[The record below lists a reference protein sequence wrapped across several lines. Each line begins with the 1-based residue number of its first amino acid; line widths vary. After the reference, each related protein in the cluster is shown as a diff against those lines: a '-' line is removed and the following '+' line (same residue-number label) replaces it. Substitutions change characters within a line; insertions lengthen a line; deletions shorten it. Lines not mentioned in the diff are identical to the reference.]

1 MHPFIQSEA
10 LFLATIGPIGWLDTP
25 DWGQYNV
32 SKPLSWSF
40 RRLAADGQ
48 GGETGFAQGFTAQ
61 FYASWPRAIVPE
73 RELLSQG
80 SDDIKNESKGK
91 RETSLHPDGS
101 PVWATLKDSV
111 VLPPLYQEMQEA
123 YTRLLKHV
131 QRRTVALA
139 AATHELRTPLT
150 IISGYTEF
158 LLSEKAGPL
167 NDQQRRALLDT
178 QENCKR
184 LNRFIQDVLTYS
196 ALETGKIPMKF
207 EEGDVGD
214 CLAEVYETWLRLFH
228 KKGVSLYYLTRAKI
242 ERFKF
247 DYFKIQQIVSNLLEN
262 ALKFTPTGGT
272 VWISAETS
280 TWDRRIKKAR
290 VLGEDRRRGA
300 SGSPT
305 AVQVTVADTG
315 PGIAPEYQLEVFD
328 DFFRPPESEGKSGG
342 AGLGLAIAR
351 RLIQSH
357 GGKIWVES
365 DGVSGSRFSFL
376 LPMMFEGVAGHD
388 GVGIDE
394 DF

>member
-1 MHPFIQSEA
+1 LSE
-10 LFLATIGPIGWLDTP
+10 
-25 DWGQYNV
+25 
-32 SKPLSWSF
+32 
-40 RRLAADGQ
+40 
-48 GGETGFAQGFTAQ
+48 
-61 FYASWPRAIVPE
+61 
-73 RELLSQG
+73 G
-80 SDDIKNESKGK
+80 SDKIKDGSNEK
-91 RETSLHPDGS
+91 RPPEISLLPDGS
-101 PVWATLKDSV
+101 PDWVSREASV
-111 VLPPLYQEMQEA
+111 VLPPLYLEMQEA

-167 NDQQRRALLDT
+167 NEQQRRALLDT

-214 CLAEVYETWLRLFH
+214 CLEEVYQTWLRLFH
-228 KKGVSLYYLTRAKI
+228 EKGVSLYYLTRAKI
-242 ERFKF
+242 ERFRF
-247 DYFKIQQIVSNLLEN
+247 DSFKIQQIVSNLLEN

-272 VWISAETS
+272 VWISAEIS

-290 VLGEDRRRGA
+290 LLGEDRRKGA
-300 SGSPT
+300 SASPT

-315 PGIAPEYQLEVFD
+315 PGIAPEYQIEIFD
-328 DFFRPPESEGKSGG
+328 DFFRPPESEGQSGG

-351 RLIQSH
+351 RLIHAH

-376 LPMMFEGVAGHD
+376 LPMMFEGVARRD
-388 GVGIDE
+388 GVGIAE
-394 DF
+394 